1 MSEFYSLII
10 KQNVTFLGLV
20 TISLNISALLSRVVI
35 KISKYRRLIVIALDE
50 GERVLIVSFLP
61 ESVSRVLIV
70 MPCDFSVWAPF

>member
-35 KISKYRRLIVIALDE
+35 KISKTTSIIPSFDCNCESNVNTALDKKS
-50 GERVLIVSFLP
+50 LTFLNQGL
-61 ESVSRVLIV
+61 EKKILE
-70 MPCDFSVWAPF
+70 M